1 MPTFARNTFCQLGIA
16 GAILLSSSLS
26 DPIYAQK
33 SPTNARGKEA
43 VTIISAPSSS
53 YPWEDRR
60 FTERLRGY
68 VITLNKQLTDRAQRF
83 SQTRRYGRA
92 VSLLA
97 LAYAYTPSPDT
108 LLPLA
113 EVSLAAGY
121 DAMALSLY
129 TQLSENRPLLL
140 SPAEVDE
147 VLSQLR
153 SRVDTAPVPI
163 MTSQEQRQYLG
174 SAKGYFT
181 DGRFEQAAEAS
192 ATAYAVAPFP
202 RILFN
207 IAQSYRREGRTEA
220 AYYFYRRHLDEEP
233 TSPLRTE
240 TLGYLRELRGLAF
253 STPLY
258 RRPWLWAVV
267 GTATAALVAGIVVG
281 VRVEHPPVDWGYDNL
296 GR

>member
-1 MPTFARNTFCQLGIA
+1 MSSYRRNTSWQFGIA
-16 GAILLSSSLS
+16 AAILLSRSLS
-26 DPIYAQK
+26 APVYAQK
-33 SPTNARGKEA
+33 SATLARGKGA
-43 VTIISAPSSS
+43 VPIHSVASSS

-60 FTERLRGY
+60 FSEKLRAY
-68 VITLNKQLTDRAQRF
+68 VMTLNKQLTERAQRF
-83 SQTRRYGRA
+83 SQERRYGRA
-92 VSLLA
+92 LPLLA
-97 LAYAYTPSPDT
+97 LVYAYTPSPDT

-113 EVSLAAGY
+113 ELSLAAGY
-121 DAMALSLY
+121 DTTALSLY
-129 TQLSENRPLLL
+129 ARLSEDRPLLL
-140 SPAEVDE
+140 SPAELDE
-147 VLSQLR
+147 VLSRLR
-153 SRVDTAPVPI
+153 GRVDTAPLPI
-163 MTSQEQRQYLG
+163 VTSQEQRQYLG
-174 SAKGYFT
+174 TAKGYFAE
-181 DGRFEQAAEAS
+181 GRFEQAAEAS

-220 AYYFYRRHLDEEP
+220 AYYFYRRHLEEEP

-267 GTATAALVAGIVVG
+267 GTATAALVAGIAVG
-281 VRVEHPPVDWGYDNL
+281 TRVEYPPVDKGPYDL